1 MPNQFAKPGVMVPQ
15 TYADNLDAAIE
26 LMWMRRNEFAG
37 ELGQFFEPIS
47 AESTSFKMSSVSSV
61 LGLVRENED
70 TDAMPYDQPAPGYDT
85 TFSLVNYRLAVRV
98 TDTMLRADR
107 QGKIMAM
114 VQGLPKSIMRKKE
127 YLRAAIFAN
136 AFTSGT
142 GGDGSY
148 LCYDSHAHENPEAG
162 TWDNLGTGALT
173 YGNLQALRLL
183 QDKMTNEGGFSD
195 PVVSQKL
202 LIPPDLRQKAEELIG
217 ATLMPE
223 NALNQPVTLIKDI
236 QIVVGHFLTSTTAYF
251 VFGDLQGDNKGLYD
265 VSLLDENL
273 ADCKPS
279 DNPDIVWAKRAKM
292 IWTTGFTCGKNIAG
306 STGS

>member
-1 MPNQFAKPGVMVPQ
+1 MANQFSKVGYVIPQ
-15 TYADNLDAAIE
+15 TYVDNLDAAVE
-26 LMWMRRNEFAG
+26 YMWMRRDEFAG
-37 ELGQFFEPIS
+37 ELGEFFEPIQ
-47 AESTSFKMSSVSSV
+47 ADSTAFKMSSVSSV
-61 LGLVRENED
+61 LGLVRESED
-70 TDAMPYDQPAPGYDT
+70 TADLPYDIPAPGYDK
-85 TFSLVNYRLAVRV
+85 TFNLVNYRLAVRV
-98 TDTMLRADR
+98 TDTMVRADR

-142 GGDGSY
+142 GGDGQY
-148 LCYDSHAHENPEAG
+148 LLANSHPHENPEAG

-183 QDKMTNEGGFSD
+183 LDNMTNEGGYPD
-195 PVVSQKL
+195 PVKGMTLVV
-202 LIPPDLRQKAEELIG
+202 PTALRQKAEELVG
-217 ATLMPE
+217 ATFNPE
-223 NALNQPVTLIKDI
+223 NALNQPVTLIKDLR
-236 QIVVGHFLTSTTAYF
+236 IVVGHFLTSTTAYF
-251 VFGDLQGDNKGLYD
+251 LCGDMTGDNKGMYE

-292 IWTTGFTCGKNIAG
+292 IWTCGFNTSKNITG
-306 STGS
+306 STGV